1 VIKLKLTKL
10 TKYHGG
16 IFFMLSVIKIQENEK
31 KVKKNFKYHLKN
43 DGKVKQ
49 NITSIAKI
57 SFYKRHYNQVLSDK
71 CLSVAKEYDD
81 YLYQQLAFRAL
92 HCGDTVD
99 YMQFS
104 NGKQKIINIFTCQLR
119 LCMVCNYR
127 RSQRTFAKLI
137 RVIKHPDFTDKKYK
151 LIFLTLT
158 LKNIN
163 PDELKQGINHIFYS
177 FDKFLKNKKIKRMNK
192 GFFRALEITFN
203 EKDRTFHHH
212 MHIVFVVNNSY
223 FKHPD
228 LYLKQAD
235 FTNIWQSSAGLDYT
249 PVCFV
254 EKVKDNKGLAE
265 VAKYAVK
272 ADEKFIKKL
281 TNLEFMT
288 LFAELRNRRLVSMGG
303 VIRDIARK
311 LKLNL
316 DDNDITSDDI
326 DDDDIKDEVLQ
337 AIIGLH
343 WSVGFGKYRLV
354 KKENPNF

>member
-1 VIKLKLTKL
+1 
-10 TKYHGG
+10 
-16 IFFMLSVIKIQENEK
+16 MLSVIKIQESQK
-31 KVKKNFKYHLKN
+31 KVKKNFKQNLKN
-43 DGKVKQ
+43 DDKAKQ
-49 NITSIAKI
+49 NITPIAKI
-57 SFYKRHYNQVLSDK
+57 SFYKRHYNQVLGDK

-81 YLYQQLAFRAL
+81 YLYQQFAFRAL

-119 LCMVCNYR
+119 LCMTCNYR

-137 RVIKHPDFTDKKYK
+137 RIVKSNDFLDKKYK
-151 LIFLTLT
+151 LVFLTLT
-158 LKNIN
+158 LKNIE
-163 PDELKQGINHIFYS
+163 PDKLGQGINHIFYS
-177 FDKFLKNKKIKRMNK
+177 FNKFLKNKRIKRMNK

-203 EKDRTFHHH
+203 QDDRTFHHH
-212 MHIVFVVNNSY
+212 IHIVFVVNNTY
-223 FKHPD
+223 FTDSKQ
-228 LYLKQAD
+228 YLKQAD
-235 FTNIWQSSAGLDYT
+235 FTDIWGASAALDYT

-254 EKVKDNKGLAE
+254 EKVKDNKGLVE

-343 WSVGFGKYRLV
+343 WSVGFGKYRVV
-354 KKENPNF
+354 KKEKVGF